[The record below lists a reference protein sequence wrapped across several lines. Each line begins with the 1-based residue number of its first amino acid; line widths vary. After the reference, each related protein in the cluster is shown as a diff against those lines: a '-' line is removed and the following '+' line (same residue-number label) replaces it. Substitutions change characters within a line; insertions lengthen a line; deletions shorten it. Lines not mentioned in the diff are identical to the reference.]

1 MSETPWILFEKLHA
15 DVPSPEYH
23 SENAS
28 CFDLAAYIAKGHDV
42 TCYVN
47 DGSAGK
53 AIGHDLV
60 YLSKDPLKDVGELAD
75 NRIWIWPGHRVLIP
89 TGLKAII
96 QPGWEAEVRLRSSA
110 AKHSLR
116 LCNGVGTIDA
126 DYRGEWFI
134 PIENIS
140 DDVVEI
146 EHGVRLVQVKIQE
159 AKQATI
165 RFLDHEAFINHPN
178 YDTKRGSGAFGS
190 TGQSA

>member
-1 MSETPWILFEKLHA
+1 MSTTPWVLFEKLHA

-23 SENAS
+23 SVNAS
-28 CFDLAAYIAKGHDV
+28 CFDLAVHFSKGDTV
-42 TCYVN
+42 TSYTN
-47 DGSAGK
+47 DGDHGK
-53 AIGHDLV
+53 VMGHDLV
-60 YLSKDPLKDVGELAD
+60 YLSKDPEKEIGELAD

-96 QPGWEAEVRLRSSA
+96 QPGWEAEIRLRSSA

-134 PIENIS
+134 PVENIS

-146 EHGVRLVQVKIQE
+146 ESGFRLVQVKIQE
-159 AKQATI
+159 AKQASI
-165 RFLDHEAFINHPN
+165 GFLDHDAFVNHPN
-178 YDTKRGSGAFGS
+178 FDTKRGGGGFGS
-190 TGQSA
+190 TGQVS